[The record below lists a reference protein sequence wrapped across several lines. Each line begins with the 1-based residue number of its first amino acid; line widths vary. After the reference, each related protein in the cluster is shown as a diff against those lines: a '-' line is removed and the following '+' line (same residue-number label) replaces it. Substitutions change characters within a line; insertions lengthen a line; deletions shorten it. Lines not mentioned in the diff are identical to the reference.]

1 MAYLMDK
8 LFPLFVFLN
17 YYSFYWLPNFP
28 FFPVLLYLFLAVV
41 RWGWLPIDLSIVM
54 QGTEQ
59 VQLINLFV
67 FVWWNFGFAYL
78 PIIFY
83 LFFQLTDENKKY
95 RGQAREYQEKTQNM
109 ERNLLL
115 LKVFIFLLCEVL
127 FVLVKKG

>member
-8 LFPLFVFLN
+8 LFPLLVFLN

-95 RGQAREYQEKTQNM
+95 RGQAREYQEKTQDM

>member
-1 MAYLMDK
+1 
-8 LFPLFVFLN
+8 
-17 YYSFYWLPNFP
+17 
-28 FFPVLLYLFLAVV
+28 
-41 RWGWLPIDLSIVM
+41 M

-95 RGQAREYQEKTQNM
+95 RGQAREYQEKTQDM

>member
-8 LFPLFVFLN
+8 LFPLLVFLN